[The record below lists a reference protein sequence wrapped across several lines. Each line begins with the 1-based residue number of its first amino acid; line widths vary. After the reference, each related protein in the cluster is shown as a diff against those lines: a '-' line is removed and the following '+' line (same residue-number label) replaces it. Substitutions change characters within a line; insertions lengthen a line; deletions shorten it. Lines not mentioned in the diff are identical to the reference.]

1 MDYNVNY
8 FQGGGRNYMRYTE
21 IEHYSKGQVLEGSY
35 KEVIENNAVKADSF
49 IHTITFYKLFY
60 IFVIGSI
67 FGCYMEQIQYLI
79 LRGIWECRAGVVWGP
94 FSEIYGLGAGIIYL
108 LYVKLKGRSPLLIFS
123 LSAVCGSA
131 FEYIARVFQE
141 IAFHSITW
149 DYSKEPLNLS
159 GRTSLKY
166 AIYWGLLGLVFIKA
180 VFPVIDGK
188 LEKIRGRMA
197 FAFTWVLIVFM
208 SANLMFSALAVNR
221 WNERQQGLSS
231 EGYIEEF
238 MDNHYHDN
246 HMKQRF
252 PHMKFMDVSVKIS

>member
-1 MDYNVNY
+1 M
-8 FQGGGRNYMRYTE
+8 FTRGGRYNMRYSE
-21 IEHYSKGQVLEGSY
+21 VNNIPKEHVLEGPYNS
-35 KEVIENNAVKADSF
+35 VITHSDTRSDSF
-49 IHTITFYKLFY
+49 VHTVTFYKVFY
-60 IFVIGSI
+60 IFIIGSI

-79 LRGIWECRAGVVWGP
+79 LKGIWECRAGVVWGP

-108 LYVKLKGRSPLLIFS
+108 LYVKLKGRSPLIIFF

-180 VFPVIDGK
+180 IFPVIDGK
-188 LEKIRGRMA
+188 LEKIRGRVA

-208 SANLMFSALAVNR
+208 SSNLLFSALAVNR
-221 WNERQQGLSS
+221 WNERQQGVSYGSYL
-231 EGYIEEF
+231 EEF
-238 MDNHYHDN
+238 IDNHYDDGL
-246 HMKQRF
+246 MKQRF
-252 PHMKFMDVSVKIS
+252 PHMKFMDVAVKIS